1 MDKPKTVREILNI
14 VYIEGRS
21 RKSFKKGNEIK
32 DQALS
37 QIKEELLGKLP
48 KEKEDYDCLSDITH
62 ADKELAETQAIA
74 MRIGFN
80 SCLSQVKK
88 IISEV

>member
-1 MDKPKTVREILNI
+1 MDKLREILENLCHNTM
-14 VYIEGRS
+14 
-21 RKSFKKGNEIK
+21 GNPPYRI

-80 SCLSQVKK
+80 SCLAQVKK
-88 IISEV
+88 IISEA